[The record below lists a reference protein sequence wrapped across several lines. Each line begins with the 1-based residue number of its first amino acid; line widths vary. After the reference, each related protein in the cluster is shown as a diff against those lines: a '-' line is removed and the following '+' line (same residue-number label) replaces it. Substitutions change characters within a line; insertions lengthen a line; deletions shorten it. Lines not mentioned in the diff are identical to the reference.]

1 MNENELI
8 KALIQGDRNAFNL
21 LVEKHKDMVFAVCF
35 SFLNNTLDAEDT
47 SQEVFIQIYKSIH
60 QFKHKSTLKTWIYR
74 IAISKSSDFIKKKK
88 RKKRYAVLSRYQDV
102 ESVSSSTIL
111 TPQKILENKENL
123 ILLHQAIDLLS
134 EKAKSTFILQHFL
147 CKTNTEI
154 AELLDMP
161 KSTVDSHLKRS
172 KEKIKKSLSG
182 IL

>member
-88 RKKRYAVLSRYQDV
+88 RPSHRPALQYFNAQTPTGVRRESTKNVCSSRG
-102 ESVSSSTIL
+102 TRRI
-111 TPQKILENKENL
+111 
-123 ILLHQAIDLLS
+123 
-134 EKAKSTFILQHFL
+134 
-147 CKTNTEI
+147 
-154 AELLDMP
+154 
-161 KSTVDSHLKRS
+161 
-172 KEKIKKSLSG
+172 
-182 IL
+182 